1 LRGRLTKSREDGVS
15 RKPLPYKKTPP
26 DVRSLC
32 RAHTDALVRRL
43 ASIALQ
49 PPKDTPLATSNQAAQ
64 ILLDRGWGR
73 PHQTV
78 SGEDGDDIRITI
90 RKMLTDDEEI
100 KK

>member
-1 LRGRLTKSREDGVS
+1 MP
-15 RKPLPYKKTPP
+15 RKKIPP
-26 DVRSLC
+26 DIRSLC
-32 RAHTDALVRRL
+32 RGYTDALVKRL
-43 ASIALQ
+43 ATIALQ
-49 PPKDTPLATSNQAAQ
+49 PPAETPLATSNQAAQ